1 MDEKLAFIYRRRS
14 IRKFTDQPIEPE
26 KITELLKAAMA
37 APTAMNTQPWQF
49 VVVTE
54 EELLKKI
61 RNTLVF
67 GKMNAPL
74 AIVVCGNMGVFNKR
88 LTGKFWVQD
97 CSAATQN
104 ILLAASALG
113 LGSVWCGVHPIH
125 TFEHRIS
132 QVLSLPAEVTPL
144 NVIYIGYPAEEKPAR
159 TQYDPAKVSWNGYKK
174 AEPSSEDVA
183 DPISD

>member
-1 MDEKLAFIYRRRS
+1 MNEILNFIYRRRS
-14 IRKFTDQPIEPE
+14 IRKFTEQPIEPE

-67 GKMNAPL
+67 GKMKAPL
-74 AIVVCGNMGVFNKR
+74 AIVVCGNLGVFNKR
-88 LTGKFWVQD
+88 VTNRFWVQD
-97 CSAATQN
+97 CSAATQK
-104 ILLAASALG
+104 ILLAAGALG
-113 LGSVWCGVHPIH
+113 LGGVWCGVHPIH
-125 TFEHRIS
+125 TFERRIS
-132 QVLSLPAEVTPL
+132 QILSLPEEVTPL
-144 NVIYIGYPAEEKPAR
+144 NVLYIGYPAEEKPAR

-174 AEPSSEDVA
+174 
-183 DPISD
+183 ISDQPETTIAP